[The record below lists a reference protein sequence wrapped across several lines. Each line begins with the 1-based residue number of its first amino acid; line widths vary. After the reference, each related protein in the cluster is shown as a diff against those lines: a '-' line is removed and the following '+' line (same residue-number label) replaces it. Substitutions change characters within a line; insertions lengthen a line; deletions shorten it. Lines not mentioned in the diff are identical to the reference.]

1 MTATKDDEALD
12 RGAREIK
19 DAIDRCRLAMADL
32 VPDAKAVVLNELH
45 RWLVLEQ
52 ATHDPA
58 YAPERRH

>member
-1 MTATKDDEALD
+1 MTTKPDDE
-12 RGAREIK
+12 
-19 DAIDRCRLAMADL
+19 IDREALAIKSVIDACRGLMADL
-32 VPDAKAVVLNELH
+32 EPSAKAVVLNELH